1 MNEAPDT
8 DHDHPTDP
16 ATSRRRRLPA
26 PALTLALAV
35 LAGGAAAFAVARGGG
50 DPSSATAGERSP
62 QEDAALA
69 FADCMR
75 DNGIE
80 DFPDPSVD
88 EDGGISIGDALA
100 DQRDTADFRTAE
112 DACEPLLDAAAPAG
126 PELPADQVADLQEQW
141 RAVAECVRAQGHELD
156 DPHVD
161 EHGRPQVDAGS
172 PDVEQAIEECLQ
184 QSDLVRPPGA
194 GT

>member
-1 MNEAPDT
+1 MNDAPDT
-8 DHDHPTDP
+8 DHDHPTRP
-16 ATSRRRRLPA
+16 ARRRRLPA
-26 PALTLALAV
+26 PAVTLALAV
-35 LAGGAAAFAVARGGG
+35 LVGGATAFAVARGGG
-50 DPSSATAGERSP
+50 EDPSSGAAGERSP
-62 QEDAALA
+62 QEEAALA

-75 DNGIE
+75 DNGID

-100 DQRDTADFRTAE
+100 DQRDTAAFRTAE

-126 PELPADQVADLQEQW
+126 PELPADEVADLQEQW
-141 RAVAECVRAQGHELD
+141 RAVAECVRAQGHELE

-172 PDVEQAIEECLQ
+172 PEVEQAIEECFQ
-184 QSDLVRPPGA
+184 QSDLGRPPGA